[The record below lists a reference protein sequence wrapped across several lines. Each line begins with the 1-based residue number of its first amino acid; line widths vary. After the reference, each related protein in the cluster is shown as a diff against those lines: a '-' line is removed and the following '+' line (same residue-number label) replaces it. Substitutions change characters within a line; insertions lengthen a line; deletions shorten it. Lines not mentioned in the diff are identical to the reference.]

1 MIAPMMTPTTVNS
14 RIVVS
19 TQTITGVETI
29 MIVQT
34 MFQVDSDSPESK
46 KRGME
51 TEEVK

>member
-1 MIAPMMTPTTVNS
+1 MIALQTIPTTVNS

-19 TQTITGVETI
+19 TQTITGVGTI

-46 KRGME
+46 REERRLKR
-51 TEEVK
+51 